1 MHFSTRKRTDNN
13 HTLVTTPP
21 AYLVCLLWRAPF
33 CSRTYHGSTSRTRRV
48 ISVVG
53 ASRLL
58 APASRSQPSPSQSP
72 LTSHPRLR
80 LPLSARRLLSAPS
93 LISPHLSRTSP
104 PPPTTTLRTLF
115 RPSRHHHRPYT
126 RSSTPTAN
134 HHLLNHHT
142 RSGGRA
148 RPAPFSLTPP
158 DRHRPS
164 TLTAHQQ

>member
-80 LPLSARRLLSAPS
+80 LSLPVCVLSVCTEPHLTSPRPYPLLLRRRRPRSAPS
-93 LISPHLSRTSP
+93 SAPLVITTAHIHAHPR
-104 PPPTTTLRTLF
+104 PPPTTICSITTPEAVAGHVLH
-115 RPSRHHHRPYT
+115 PSP
-126 RSSTPTAN
+126 
-134 HHLLNHHT
+134 
-142 RSGGRA
+142 
-148 RPAPFSLTPP
+148 
-158 DRHRPS
+158 
-164 TLTAHQQ
+164 

>member
-80 LPLSARRLLSAPS
+80 LPLSARLCSVCLHRASSHLDSPVPLLRRRRPRSAPS
-93 LISPHLSRTSP
+93 SAPLVITTARIHAHLR
-104 PPPTTTLRTLF
+104 PPPTTICSITTPEAVAGHVLH
-115 RPSRHHHRPYT
+115 PSP
-126 RSSTPTAN
+126 
-134 HHLLNHHT
+134 
-142 RSGGRA
+142 
-148 RPAPFSLTPP
+148 
-158 DRHRPS
+158 
-164 TLTAHQQ
+164 